1 MAELPDLS
9 VFAGILNKRFKGKTL
24 RKIEIKHSGKLNVS
38 TNELEENLLNHRLV
52 TVARSG
58 KTLQFDFGKDKILG
72 LHLMLRGEVKS
83 INEQEPIPKYTIF
96 AFHFSGGEGFA
107 VTDTLKQATPTLN
120 PAENNVP
127 DALNITRNEFFD
139 LLKRRKKTIK
149 EVLMDQKAIRGIGN
163 SYGDEILWDAKIS
176 PFSVSSK
183 IPEAAA
189 LRLYKSITKVL
200 NQAIEDIT
208 KENGDELTG
217 ELRDFLKI
225 HGAHLKLSPTGEKIK
240 SEKIGGRLAYFTDEQ
255 ELFI

>member
-9 VFAGILNKRFKGKTL
+9 VFAGTLTKGFKGKTL
-24 RKIEIKHSGKLNVS
+24 KKIEIKHSGKLNVS
-38 TNELEENLLNHRLV
+38 PKELEENLLNHRLV
-52 TVARSG
+52 RVARSG
-58 KTLQFDFGKDKILG
+58 KTLQFDFGKDRILG
-72 LHLMLRGEVKS
+72 LHLMLRGELQAIS
-83 INEQEPIPKYTIF
+83 EQEPIPKYTIF
-96 AFHFSGGEGFA
+96 AFHFSGGHGFA

-120 PAENNVP
+120 PPENNVP
-127 DALNITRNEFFD
+127 DALDITQNEFFD
-139 LLKRRKKTIK
+139 LLKRRKTTIK

-176 PFSVSSK
+176 PFSVSIK
-183 IPEAAA
+183 IPETAA
-189 LRLYKSITKVL
+189 LRLYKSIAKVL

-240 SEKIGGRLAYFTDEQ
+240 SEKIGGRLAYYTDEQ